1 MNPPPAGWYPDP
13 NASAGQPPTLRYW
26 DGGTWTEHVAPM
38 PVAAPYASVP
48 DGVPG
53 PTTPDGEPLAG
64 WGWRALA
71 YLIDAVLVGVV
82 STVVTLPAQFSMQAR
97 MNELTAE
104 LADGSTVDFDAFW
117 AGWFD
122 IMRDLMVW
130 QIPVMVLVMAYFAV
144 MLRGRGATVGKLVVG
159 LRVRLRERPGQ
170 LPWSAV
176 LLRVLAVQ
184 GVGALPWVAFVFGGW
199 GLVLVLGAAAFVY
212 AILDPLWP
220 LWDDRRQAIH
230 DKIAGTN
237 VVRVR

>member
-1 MNPPPAGWYPDP
+1 MPHPPAGWYPDP
-13 NASAGQPPTLRYW
+13 TASTAQPPTLRYW
-26 DGGTWTEHVAPM
+26 DGAGWTQHVAPV
-38 PVAAPYASVP
+38 PVAMPAAPTYTMAA
-48 DGVPG
+48 

-71 YLIDAVLVGVV
+71 HLVDVVLIWVV
-82 STVVTLPAQFSMQAR
+82 TMVVTLPAQMSMQAR
-97 MNELTAE
+97 MNRLTAE
-104 LADGSTVDFDAFW
+104 LEGGSSTDFGAFW

-122 IMRDLMVW
+122 VMRDQMLW
-130 QIPVMVLVMAYFAV
+130 QLPVVVMVMAYFAA

-159 LRVRLRERPGQ
+159 LRVRLRERPGR

-184 GVGALPWVAFVFGGW
+184 GIGALPLVALVFGGW
-199 GLVLVLGAAAFVY
+199 GLVLVLSAVALVY
-212 AILDPLWP
+212 GILDPLWP
-220 LWDDRRQAIH
+220 LWDSRRQAIH